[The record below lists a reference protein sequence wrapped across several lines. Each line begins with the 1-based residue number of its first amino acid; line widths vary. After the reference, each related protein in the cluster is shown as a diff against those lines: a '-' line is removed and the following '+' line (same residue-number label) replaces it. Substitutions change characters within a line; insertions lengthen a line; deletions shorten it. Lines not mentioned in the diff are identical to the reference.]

1 MSPRQQT
8 VSPAPPRLDS
18 SLAGPLVLVDAD
30 NTLWDTDGVFARA
43 QLALLLAVENTV
55 GRQVPMES
63 RLDYVRSFDQALAEQ
78 HHLGLRYPPRLLIQ
92 AIALAL
98 QGLSQ
103 HEAVRRAWR
112 DGSQSR
118 LASETISQIERTFFD
133 MIASQPDLLPG
144 VLAGLRDLAVT
155 GATTV
160 VLTEGSRKRV
170 MRTIEH
176 HDLSG
181 YIDRVFEAPKTA
193 RMFER
198 VRGLAGNGQTVYMIG
213 DQLTRD
219 IRPASE
225 AGLKTIYVPGAF
237 QPKWELQA
245 GNVAAFQAATF
256 DAAASLL
263 IQAEDKT
270 RSPQQASG
278 KSTYLRVQNRT

>member
-8 VSPAPPRLDS
+8 VSLAAPRLERRR
-18 SLAGPLVLVDAD
+18 AGPLVLVDAD

-43 QLALLLAVENTV
+43 QLALVLAVQNTV
-55 GRQVPMES
+55 GRQIPAES
-63 RLDYVRSFDQALAEQ
+63 CLDYVRSFDQALAER

-103 HEAVRRAWR
+103 HEAVRRAWS

-118 LASETISQIERTFFD
+118 LASETVSQIERTFFD

-155 GATTV
+155 GTTTV

-176 HDLSG
+176 HDLNG

-198 VRGLAGNGQTVYMIG
+198 VRGLARNGQTIYMIG

-219 IRPASE
+219 IRPANE
-225 AGLKTIYVPGAF
+225 AGLKTIYVPSAF
-237 QPKWELQA
+237 QPKWELPA
-245 GNVAAFQAATF
+245 GNVATFQAATF

-263 IQAEDKT
+263 IQAEDES
-270 RSPQQASG
+270 RSPVQASG
-278 KSTYLRVQNRT
+278 ESSNLRVQNRT

>member
-8 VSPAPPRLDS
+8 VSPAPPRLDI

-43 QLALLLAVENTV
+43 QLSLLLAVENAV
-55 GRQVPMES
+55 GRHSQAES

-92 AIALAL
+92 ALAFAL
-98 QGLSQ
+98 QDVPQ
-103 HEAVRRAWR
+103 QEAVRRAWS
-112 DGSQSR
+112 DGTQSGV
-118 LASETISQIERTFFD
+118 ASETVSQIERAFFD
-133 MIASQPDLLPG
+133 MIAAHPSLLPG
-144 VLAGLRDLAVT
+144 VVTGLRDLSVA

-170 MRTIEH
+170 MRTIDH
-176 HDLSG
+176 HGLG
-181 YIDRVFEAPKTA
+181 GFIDRIFEAPKTL

-198 VRGLAGNGQTVYMIG
+198 VKSLAGSGQTIYMIG

-225 AGLKTIYVPGAF
+225 AGLKTIYIPGAF
-237 QPKWELQA
+237 QPKWEQQA
-245 GNVAAFQAATF
+245 GNVATFQAETF
-256 DAAASLL
+256 DAASSFLL
-263 IQAEDKT
+263 RAEEET
-270 RSPQQASG
+270 RPSQQEGG
-278 KSTYLRVQNRT
+278 KPTYLRVQNRT